1 MLLWSADSTLALLM
15 ARVSTNHAD
24 DTLAAD
30 HLAIATHFLDR
41 CRDFHGL
48 LLDSLQ
54 TLASLVDRGERE
66 TQLLRQPDQMVMT
79 AFEFNF
85 NP

>member
-1 MLLWSADSTLALLM
+1 M
-15 ARVSTNHAD
+15 ARVGTNHAD

-66 TQLLRQPDQMVMT
+66 TRFLGRPDQVVMI
-79 AFEFNF
+79 AREFNL